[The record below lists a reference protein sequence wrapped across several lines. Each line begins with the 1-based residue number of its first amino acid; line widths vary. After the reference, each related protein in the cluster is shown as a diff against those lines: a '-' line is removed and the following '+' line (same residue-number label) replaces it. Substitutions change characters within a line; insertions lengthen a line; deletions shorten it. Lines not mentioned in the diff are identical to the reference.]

1 MKPILK
7 YPGSKWRMAQ
17 WIIDHFPENYENM
30 TYLEPFFGSGSIF
43 FNKERS
49 RIETINDMDSDVIN
63 LFKMVRQK
71 PAELAYLVSMTPW
84 SRSEYKDSYVKT
96 DDELEKARRF
106 IVRMWQAIGAKSSD
120 KTGWRNNIDAQNR
133 TIQGFNLVLPET
145 IMQVCVRLQHSK
157 KGTVQIENQDVF
169 RLFERY
175 DRDSVLMYLDPP
187 YVLSTRSKRIYKHE
201 FTDADHIRL
210 LKLCQTS
217 KAKIIISGYKCDLY
231 DEYLAGWYSDSIIAD
246 CESGQKRT
254 ETIWMNYKRENVQL
268 TIDELLGG
276 RYEGRTNRI
285 ENCK

>member
-17 WIIDHFPENYENM
+17 WIIDHFPSNYQDM

-49 RIETINDMDSDVIN
+49 RIETINDMDDDIVN
-63 LFKMVRQK
+63 LFKIVRNR
-71 PAELAYLVSMTPW
+71 PDELAYQISMTPW
-84 SRSEYKDSYVKT
+84 SRKEYKDSYEKT
-96 DDELEKARRF
+96 DDDLENARRF
-106 IVRMWQAIGAKSSD
+106 IVRMWQAIGAKTSD
-120 KTGWRNNIDAQNR
+120 KTGWRNNIDAKNW
-133 TIQGFNLVLPET
+133 TIQGFNSTLPET
-145 IMQVCVRLQHSK
+145 IMQVCVRLQHDK

-169 RLFERY
+169 KLFERY
-175 DRDSVLMYLDPP
+175 NRDSVLMYLDPP
-187 YVLSTRSKRIYKHE
+187 YVLSTRNKRIYKHE
-201 FTDADHIRL
+201 FTEADHIRL
-210 LKLCQTS
+210 LKLCQVS

-276 RYEGRTNRI
+276 RYEGRANRI